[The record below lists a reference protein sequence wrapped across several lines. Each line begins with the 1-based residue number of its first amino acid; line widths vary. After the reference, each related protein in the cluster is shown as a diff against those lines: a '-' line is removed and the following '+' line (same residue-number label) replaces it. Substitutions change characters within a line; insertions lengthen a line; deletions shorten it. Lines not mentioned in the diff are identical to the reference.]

1 MLGVKD
7 NASSE
12 KDNALTFRELQAV
25 GVGEE
30 KINKETNKIIT
41 DGDKC
46 FEK

>member
-7 NASSE
+7 NASSK
-12 KDNALTFRELQAV
+12 KDNAPTLWELQAV

-30 KINKETNKIIT
+30 ETNKIVT